1 MEKVQQELRAFVG
14 QTTFEETVRELIEKK
29 SGRVLKKLPADND
42 TWQVTY
48 IFFARSGYT
57 QTAHEYARQQGIQL
71 VTLSQM
77 MSVLDT
83 A

>member
-1 MEKVQQELRAFVG
+1 MFIDREAELAF
-14 QTTFEETVRELIEKK
+14 FNHID
-29 SGRVLKKLPADND
+29 SD

-57 QTAHEYARQQGIQL
+57 QAAREYARQQGVQL
-71 VTLSQM
+71 VNLSQM